1 MTGLHERLKTLD
13 EEGTA
18 YTLDYVTMKSG
29 FVYRNAN
36 VLRHSPDAVFI
47 TQERYPETYLKM
59 TEIASARIDQH

>member
-18 YTLDYVTMKSG
+18 YTLYVTMKGG
-29 FVYRNAN
+29 FVYRDAN